1 MIRDDGLWTP
11 DQAKRRLGVA
21 RIESET
27 VTRHSEWTIQ
37 RDPGPDVTSASFI
50 LTCVAEDESGKRC
63 HANSGTVQT
72 DAGYGEWVRRHVW
85 GHPSH
90 RSYRL
95 LAELPMV
102 MVPKVE
108 PL

>member
-11 DQAKRRLGVA
+11 DPTNRPLGVA
-21 RIESET
+21 RESEK

-37 RDPGPDVTSASFI
+37 RDPGPDVVRASFI
-50 LTCVAEDESGKRC
+50 LTCVSEDENEKPC
-63 HANSGTVQT
+63 HADSGSVQS
-72 DAGYGEWVRRHVW
+72 DAAYGEWVRRHVW
-85 GHPSH
+85 DNPGH